1 MWFLI
6 ISFFT
11 SSKSAWSHIGNW
23 CYTKFWLKYLNSSPD
38 IKPVLEYQHEYLNM
52 YCIPNIFKSVIKNT
66 KCKRLLD
73 IEDLCRICYTVYGQI
88 CTNTAEM
95 HLAVLQEHK
104 PCYICLWY
112 MLFLL
117 IAPTS
122 SQQRFSHRTES
133 KLCVVTGEGLGMHWA
148 ARSNHRRLQTASF
161 GGHLGICLRIR
172 SQQGSLTSLP
182 RTLCQVWRDFFFLF

>member
-1 MWFLI
+1 
-6 ISFFT
+6 
-11 SSKSAWSHIGNW
+11 
-23 CYTKFWLKYLNSSPD
+23 
-38 IKPVLEYQHEYLNM
+38 M
-52 YCIPNIFKSVIKNT
+52 YCMLNIFKSVIKNS
-66 KCKRLLD
+66 KWYDMKRLLD
-73 IEDLCRICYTVYGQI
+73 VEDLCRICYTVYGQI

-95 HLAVLQEHK
+95 HLAVLQEHN

-122 SQQRFSHRTES
+122 SQQLFSHRTES
-133 KLCVVTGEGLGMHWA
+133 KLCVVTGEGLGMHRA

-161 GGHLGICLRIR
+161 GGHLGICLRIK

-182 RTLCQVWRDFFFLF
+182 RTQCQVWRDFFFCFSFLNPNMSASLNWKSLKIIS